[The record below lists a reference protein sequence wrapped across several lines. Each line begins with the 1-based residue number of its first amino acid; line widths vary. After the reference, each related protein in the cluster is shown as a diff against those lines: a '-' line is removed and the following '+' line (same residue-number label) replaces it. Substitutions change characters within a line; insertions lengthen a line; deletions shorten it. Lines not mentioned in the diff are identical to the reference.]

1 MTKVTPG
8 LNHSRRRVIVIVLD
22 GAGVGALPDA
32 AEYGDEGANTLG
44 NVLKKH
50 EGLQLDNLYALGLG
64 QVLAEKNQTVP
75 QPKRAKY
82 FGRMAPQSPG
92 KDTTSGHW
100 ELSGLILQKPF
111 PLYPQG
117 FPFEV
122 IEAFKKAIGRGVLGN
137 SAASGTEIIEILG
150 SEHLKTGYPI
160 VYTSAD
166 SVFQIAAHEEIVNR
180 ETLYSW
186 CESARQLLAGKHAVG
201 RVIARPFKGKPG
213 TFKRTPG
220 RRDYS
225 LPPPGE
231 TILDLSYKAG
241 YSVAVIGKVS
251 DIFVNRSITD
261 HLPGGDNEAIAADLN
276 LLMDQ
281 IDSGLIWATFG
292 DFDTV
297 YGHRNDSQG
306 FALALEQFDRHLALI
321 LAALKEED
329 LLFIS
334 ADHGCD
340 PTHPTTDH
348 TREYVPILAWG
359 LSLPG
364 NVDVGVRQTFADLA
378 ASAAG
383 WLGLEPPRN
392 GTSFLLSQEEV
403 S

>member
-1 MTKVTPG
+1 MTTATPE

-32 AEYGDEGANTLG
+32 AEYGDEGSNTLG

-64 QVLAEKNQTVP
+64 KVLAKKNQAVP
-75 QPKRAKY
+75 PPLKAKY
-82 FGRMAPQSPG
+82 YGRMAPQSPG

-100 ELSGLILQKPF
+100 ELSGLILNKPF

-117 FPFEV
+117 FPAEV
-122 IEAFKKAIGRGVLGN
+122 VEAFKKAIGREVLGN
-137 SAASGTEIIEILG
+137 IAASGTEIIEMLG
-150 SEHLKTGYPI
+150 RKHLETGYPI

-166 SVFQIAAHEEIVNR
+166 SVFQIAAHEEIINR

-186 CESARQLLAGKHAVG
+186 CESARQILVGKHAVG
-201 RVIARPFKGKPG
+201 RVIARPFTGKPG
-213 TFKRTPG
+213 SFKRTPG

-241 YSVAVIGKVS
+241 YSVAVIGKVA

-261 HLPGGDNEAIAADLN
+261 HLPGGNNEAIAADLN
-276 LLMDQ
+276 LLLNKVDC
-281 IDSGLIWATFG
+281 GLIWATFG

-297 YGHRNDSQG
+297 YGHRNDSHG
-306 FALALEQFDRHLALI
+306 FAMALEQFDLYLAHI
-321 LAALKEED
+321 LAVLKEED
-329 LLFIS
+329 LLFIT

-359 LSLPG
+359 PSLPE
-364 NVDVGVRQTFADLA
+364 NVDVGVRRTFADLA
-378 ASAAG
+378 ACAAC
-383 WLGLEPPRN
+383 WLGLETPRN
-392 GTSFLLSQEEV
+392 GTSFLFSQEEV